1 VLPRD
6 FAADP
11 DRTMRFKREAQMR
24 ASLNNPHIGA
34 IYGFEDSSDIHA
46 LVLELIEGPTL
57 AESVQHGPMGIDEAL
72 QIARQIAAALKAAHG
87 KGIIHRDLKPANIK
101 IAPGGVVKVL
111 DFGLAKAIA
120 TGDSGSPTVTAA
132 SRRGAIV
139 GTFAYMSPEQSR
151 GAPVDARTDIWAFG
165 CILFELLTG
174 RAPFARA
181 TAADTMA
188 SILEREPDFSA
199 LPSWTPPTIRALLRR
214 CLQKDRTRRPDDLE
228 AALNDIAEER
238 DLLDPSIAVLPFANL
253 SADKENE
260 YFSDGLTEEIINLLA
275 RVPTVKVTARTSSFA
290 FRGKEDDIRKI
301 AAVLGVRAVLEGSVR
316 RAANRIRVTAQLINA
331 DDGYQLWSERYDR
344 ELADIFAIQDEIA
357 AAICAAL
364 ERKLT
369 PVPAVQGRY
378 IPNLPAYDAF
388 LQGQHWLARI
398 TPDSLTRS
406 QECFEKAIALDGS
419 YAMAHVGSAMSLLLR
434 ATYEIQPAH
443 EALPQARVAAARA
456 LQLDPVLPEARVVLG
471 VISAVY
477 EYDWNEADRHFR
489 HAMARQPSRRTSVR
503 HMRPTICW
511 PLPDSMRP
519 PRKRRWRSGRIR

>member
-1 VLPRD
+1 
-6 FAADP
+6 
-11 DRTMRFKREAQMR
+11 
-24 ASLNNPHIGA
+24 
-34 IYGFEDSSDIHA
+34 
-46 LVLELIEGPTL
+46 
-57 AESVQHGPMGIDEAL
+57 
-72 QIARQIAAALKAAHG
+72 
-87 KGIIHRDLKPANIK
+87 
-101 IAPGGVVKVL
+101 
-111 DFGLAKAIA
+111 
-120 TGDSGSPTVTAA
+120 VTAA

-398 TPDSLTRS
+398 TPDSLTQS

-489 HAMARQPSRRTSVR
+489 HAMARQRVSGLTGPLFLGGAVVALLMEAGCGIPREHLPGRPRDPRAHLAHHAAHSFDDRRGGAGDGGTDPHHMGVSTMRRRECRNRHRIVR
-503 HMRPTICW
+503 LRIARSLEPARAAPAHA
-511 PLPDSMRP
+511 SP
-519 PRKRRWRSGRIR
+519 PIQSIAVHARRS